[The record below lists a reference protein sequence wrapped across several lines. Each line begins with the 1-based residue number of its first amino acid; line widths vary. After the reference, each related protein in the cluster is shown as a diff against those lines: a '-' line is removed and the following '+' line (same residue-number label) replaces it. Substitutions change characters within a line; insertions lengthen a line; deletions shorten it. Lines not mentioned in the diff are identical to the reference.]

1 MKNKSL
7 QIHQLIRESYEERNA
22 LQIDSEIISDIR
34 NLHMIK
40 KMINRFLKSKCIND
54 RLLVNNV
61 VITVNTLGVM
71 RSNRVFNI
79 LLNESESSI
88 VVPILKFLSSYYPSV
103 WVNSNVMD
111 NETIR
116 GILNDSIFI

>member
-1 MKNKSL
+1 LKNKSL

>member
-1 MKNKSL
+1 
-7 QIHQLIRESYEERNA
+7 
-22 LQIDSEIISDIR
+22 
-34 NLHMIK
+34 
-40 KMINRFLKSKCIND
+40 MINRFLKSKCIND